1 MLPADTTPTTN
12 STPDGS
18 TTQDSANAIEGH
30 SADRAEEPIEDTA
43 DATDATDADLLE
55 VLSKDPPS
63 TANLEQDGPAEA
75 QTLGAASI
83 EPASAPPRYPIQ
95 PEPDSA
101 RVAPELFI
109 ERFSLGNPGAP
120 FPGAH
125 QGSSIYQSREAAFGA
140 STWAPFH
147 SQCNWEIAH
156 WAKMR
161 GPSSSAMEDL
171 LVIPSVCTLQLA
183 VIRSLTDYRR
193 SSTN

>member
-101 RVAPELFI
+101 HVAPCYVFTLSRPHHKQHYYRTASFLFHDPTSPHLLCLRSGGVI
-109 ERFSLGNPGAP
+109 TYDTRTCFTVL
-120 FPGAH
+120 
-125 QGSSIYQSREAAFGA
+125 
-140 STWAPFH
+140 FH
-147 SQCNWEIAH
+147 
-156 WAKMR
+156 R
-161 GPSSSAMEDL
+161 
-171 LVIPSVCTLQLA
+171 
-183 VIRSLTDYRR
+183 
-193 SSTN
+193 